1 MAAFV
6 DHYRVLGVPTT
17 ASADEIRRAY
27 RRAVHLHHADRHP
40 DDAAAVERTRAIVAA
55 RDVLTDPWQRA
66 RFDMQ
71 RALQPRNALRG
82 DTAPPG
88 LDPLVDAAARWGQA
102 PQGGPPPP
110 PPDRSVGW
118 AAAVVVGATGLAA
131 ALGLSLIAVANLAR
145 AVGKRARE

>member
-71 RALQPRNALRG
+71 RALQPRDALR
-82 DTAPPG
+82 A
-88 LDPLVDAAARWGQA
+88 DPLVDAAARWGQA
-102 PQGGPPPP
+102 PQGGPPP